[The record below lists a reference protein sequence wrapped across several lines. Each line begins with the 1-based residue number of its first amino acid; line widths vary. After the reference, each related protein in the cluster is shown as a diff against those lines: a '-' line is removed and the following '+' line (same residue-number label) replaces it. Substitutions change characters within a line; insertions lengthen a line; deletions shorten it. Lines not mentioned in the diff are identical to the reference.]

1 MVKPMK
7 PQVQDRFQTELEQAK
22 AAIATQNFD
31 TAWTALQ
38 RAHMLGQRDAIA
50 QTVVHWH
57 MLALAWQQ
65 QDFKEIKC
73 QLLPVLIAFP
83 LTLLFG
89 KFRTLRGG
97 KANANSQENSI
108 PEDIKQL
115 LE

>member
-1 MVKPMK
+1 MK

-22 AAIATQNFD
+22 AAIATQDFD
-31 TAWTALQ
+31 TAWIALQ
-38 RAHMLGQRDAIA
+38 RAHMLGQRH
-50 QTVVHWH
+50 TVVHWH

-73 QLLPVLIAFP
+73 QLLPILTAFP